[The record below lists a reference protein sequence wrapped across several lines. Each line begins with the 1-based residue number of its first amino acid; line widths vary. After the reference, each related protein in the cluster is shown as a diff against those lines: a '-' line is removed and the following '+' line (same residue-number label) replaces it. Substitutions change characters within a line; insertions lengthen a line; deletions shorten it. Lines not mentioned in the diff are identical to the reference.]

1 MPRYRGL
8 SLLETL
14 VVLLLTSLVLMVT
27 GWYLRRAVRL
37 GLTPLDRGRE
47 ALELASR
54 QLLLDVEGALQVEW
68 ASGQLMLRRAPLGR
82 PGRLPATEASWSY
95 NVPLEEVVYHLADGQ
110 LWRNLGGRQLRL
122 CPAEGFQVQ
131 LSADGRSLQIH
142 LWSGSTVV
150 RRSIY
155 RWVL

>member
-82 PGRLPATEASWSY
+82 PGRLPAT
-95 NVPLEEVVYHLADGQ
+95 
-110 LWRNLGGRQLRL
+110 
-122 CPAEGFQVQ
+122 
-131 LSADGRSLQIH
+131 
-142 LWSGSTVV
+142 
-150 RRSIY
+150 
-155 RWVL
+155 